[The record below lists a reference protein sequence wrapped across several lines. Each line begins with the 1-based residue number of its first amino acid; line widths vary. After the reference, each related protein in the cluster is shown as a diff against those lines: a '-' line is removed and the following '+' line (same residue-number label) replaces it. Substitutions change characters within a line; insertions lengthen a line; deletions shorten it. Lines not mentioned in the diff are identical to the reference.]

1 MADILQVKDL
11 HVHFFTR
18 EGTVKV
24 LNGIDL
30 VMKQG
35 EILGILGQSGAGKTV
50 LVNTIVNAVRQPGK
64 IVKGEVQFFG
74 DNLLKKSED
83 ELREIRGK
91 DIAVIVSNPK
101 SSLNPL
107 VTIGE
112 QMMHVI
118 LAHAKV
124 TKKEAYDRAVAAL
137 ESVGINDAVRRM
149 DSYPHELSG
158 GMSKRVVIATA
169 LLHSPRLLIADEP
182 TFGLDVTIQRQVLDM
197 MEGLLQNDQMTT
209 MIVTRDL
216 GIVAN
221 YCHRVAVMHEG
232 QIVEFKT
239 VMEFFENP
247 EHPHSVRLLHAARFE
262 RSVRYEEGVGS
273 MAV

>member
-1 MADILQVKDL
+1 MATILDINDL
-11 HVHFFTR
+11 HVHFYTR
-18 EGTVKV
+18 EGTIKV
-24 LNGIDL
+24 LNGVDL
-30 VMKQG
+30 VMEQG

-64 IVKGEVQFFG
+64 VVQGDIKYFGESLI
-74 DNLLKKSED
+74 NKSED
-83 ELREIRGK
+83 ELRELRGK
-91 DIAVIVSNPK
+91 EIAVIVSNPK

-107 VTIGE
+107 VTVGE
-112 QMMHVI
+112 QMIHVI
-118 LAHAKV
+118 EAHSNCS
-124 TKKEAYDRAVAAL
+124 KKEARERVIVAL
-137 ESVGINDAVRRM
+137 ESVGINDAVRRL

-197 MEGLLQNDQMTT
+197 LEGLLHNDQMTT
-209 MIVTRDL
+209 MIVTRDI

-221 YCHRVAVMHEG
+221 YCHKVAVIHEG
-232 QIVEFKT
+232 LIVEYKP
-239 VMEFFENP
+239 VLDFFENP

-262 RSVRYEEGVGS
+262 RSIRYEEGFGS
-273 MAV
+273 LVV